1 MSLYSRKNERFR
13 CLFSQLGSIRFQSL
27 LLSRPEDL
35 NIFCF
40 FSSSSH
46 LMLISERMHYSQ
58 IISGTFSKKTPKPDV
73 YLGFFL
79 RSSAISD
86 LTVTVTASTYS
97 PFTRHRC
104 HLGKLSIKIQ
114 RRGEA
119 SHYTQSPLVF
129 CFLADDC
136 VLFSSVLAEDRKCA
150 GRWSYVVW
158 VLRGLRF
165 ESFKETR
172 TLFFV
177 CAVCG
182 GLSGC
187 LSQKWEGR
195 R

>member
-1 MSLYSRKNERFR
+1 
-13 CLFSQLGSIRFQSL
+13 
-27 LLSRPEDL
+27 
-35 NIFCF
+35 
-40 FSSSSH
+40 
-46 LMLISERMHYSQ
+46 MLISECMHYSQ
-58 IISGTFSKKTPKPDV
+58 ITSGTFSKKPTKARC
-73 YLGFFL
+73 LSWLFL

-86 LTVTVTASTYS
+86 LTLTVTASTYS

-114 RRGEA
+114 RGGGSFSLHTVA
-119 SHYTQSPLVF
+119 LVF

-150 GRWSYVVW
+150 GQWSYVVW

-177 CAVCG
+177 CAQGWVG
-182 GLSGC
+182 AWVRSGRVGDNERLC
-187 LSQKWEGR
+187 RLPQN
-195 R
+195 